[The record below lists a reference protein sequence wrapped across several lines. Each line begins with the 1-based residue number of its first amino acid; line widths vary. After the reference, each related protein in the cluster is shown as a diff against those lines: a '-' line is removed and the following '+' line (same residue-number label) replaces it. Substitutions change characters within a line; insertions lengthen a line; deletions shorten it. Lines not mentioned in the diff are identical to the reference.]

1 MGCVLYEM
9 AALRPPFTATD
20 LQGLYRKVCAG
31 FFDRIPM
38 SYSNDLA
45 NTISS
50 LLKVDPSKRPD
61 TDQILSNLLVHKN
74 YNG

>member
-1 MGCVLYEM
+1 M

-38 SYSNDLA
+38 NYSNDLA

-50 LLKVDPSKRPD
+50 LLKVDASKRPD
-61 TDQILSNLLVHKN
+61 TD
-74 YNG
+74 

>member
-1 MGCVLYEM
+1 M

-38 SYSNDLA
+38 NYSNDLA

-50 LLKVDPSKRPD
+50 LLKVDPTKRPD
-61 TDQILSNLLVHKN
+61 TDQMLSNPLVHKN